1 MSALRCKNYWKG
13 GRYMNSYKD
22 SFLATVLQH
31 IKSKEAK
38 DFVRMELVHHLSRS
52 KAQLLAK
59 GMSEAEAEERAVRQM
74 GNPIELGKHFN
85 KLHRPKT
92 DWMLISLCV
101 LAFAMGLLPLLN
113 VQGVYAGIGLVS
125 RRIMHIA
132 LALTVAIVMML
143 VDYRKLERYSWWFLG
158 IGLGILVVLAYFPS
172 TTIRGQ
178 PYMYIPGVGTISS
191 DAALPFLCLFWAS
204 YFAKNNAKLWAV
216 ASIYLVTVYY
226 YVSLPNLTASMIY
239 SVVVL
244 IMFLGSSIE
253 RRLMYTTV
261 AAVCGLGIIAAFPFL
276 LHSAP
281 YQKERIFAFLYP
293 EAHAQGGGFMYLKI
307 KELMA
312 AGGWFGTSSYS
323 GYIPATAGELV
334 LVNIAHYYGWI
345 VTGLLVAVLI
355 LLLLRMTAVLR
366 QTKTSFGRQLLIG
379 VLTLFAVQYLYN
391 IGMIAGFF
399 PLTSITLPFVSY
411 GFTSAILD
419 AFLFGIGLSV
429 CRRRHLVPVTSK

>member
-1 MSALRCKNYWKG
+1 
-13 GRYMNSYKD
+13 
-22 SFLATVLQH
+22 
-31 IKSKEAK
+31 
-38 DFVRMELVHHLSRS
+38 MELVHHLSRS
-52 KAQLLAK
+52 KAQMLAK

-74 GNPIELGKHFN
+74 GNPIELGKQFN
-85 KLHRPKT
+85 KLYRPKI

-113 VQGVYAGIGLVS
+113 AQGVYPGIIS
-125 RRIMHIA
+125 RRILHIA
-132 LALTVAIVMML
+132 LSLTVAVVMML
-143 VDYRKLERYSWWFLG
+143 VDYRKLERHSWWFLV
-158 IGLGILVVLAYFPS
+158 IGLGILVVLAYFPY
-172 TTIRGQ
+172 TTIRAQ
-178 PYMYIPGVGTISS
+178 PYMYIPGVGVISS

-204 YFAKNNAKLWAV
+204 YLAKNNAKLWAV
-216 ASIYLVTVYY
+216 ISIYLVTVYY
-226 YVSLPNLTASMIY
+226 YISLPNLTAAMIY
-239 SVVVL
+239 SVVVFT
-244 IMFLGSSIE
+244 MFLGSSIG
-253 RRLMYTTV
+253 RRLMYPTV
-261 AAVCGLGIIAAFPFL
+261 AAVCGLGIIAAFLFW
-276 LHSAP
+276 LHSAS
-281 YQKERIFAFLYP
+281 YQKERILAFLHP

-323 GYIPATAGELV
+323 GYIPAPAGELV

-379 VLTLFAVQYLYN
+379 VLTMFAVQYLYN

-399 PLTSITLPFVSY
+399 LLTSITLPFVSY

-419 AFLFGIGLSV
+419 AFLFGIVLSV

>member
-1 MSALRCKNYWKG
+1 
-13 GRYMNSYKD
+13 MNSYKD
-22 SFLATVLQH
+22 SFLATVLRH

-38 DFVRMELVHHLSRS
+38 DFVRKELVHHLSLS
-52 KAQLLAK
+52 KAQLLVK

-113 VQGVYAGIGLVS
+113 AQGLYAGIVP
-125 RRIMHIA
+125 RRIIHIA

-143 VDYRKLERYSWWFLG
+143 VDYRKLERHSWWFLG
-158 IGLGILVVLAYFPS
+158 IGLGILVVMAYFPS
-172 TTIRGQ
+172 TTILGQ
-178 PYMYIPGVGTISS
+178 PYMYIPGVGAISS
-191 DAALPFLCLFWAS
+191 DVALPFLCLFWAS
-204 YFAKNNAKLWAV
+204 YLAKNNAKLWAV

-226 YVSLPNLTASMIY
+226 YVSLPNLTAAMIY
-239 SVVVL
+239 SVVVF
-244 IMFLGSSIE
+244 IMFLGGSIE

-261 AAVCGLGIIAAFPFL
+261 AAACGLGIIAAFLFL
-276 LHSAP
+276 LHGSP

-293 EAHAQGGGFMYLKI
+293 EAYAQGGGFMYLKI

-323 GYIPATAGELV
+323 GYIPATAGEFV

-345 VTGLLVAVLI
+345 VTGLLVVVLI

-391 IGMIAGFF
+391 IGMIVGFF

-411 GFTSAILD
+411 GFTSAIVD
-419 AFLFGIGLSV
+419 AFLFGIALSV
-429 CRRRHLVPVTSK
+429 CRRRHLVPVSK